1 MDTKLLTIL
10 FSNSLRFNE
19 IPLLRGGII
28 HMVERETGDVNLLFH
43 NHMEESYRWRYPLVQ
58 YKQIDGKAAMVC
70 IGEGIDAVQEF
81 FSTEK
86 RVWTL
91 HGHKEELRIENVWM
105 KPFSLEVTPAPLP
118 YRIQRWLPLNTGNY
132 LKYIQTDSLSE
143 RISLLESI
151 LSANILSMAK
161 GLGTRIESRIS
172 CTITDLSEPELME
185 SKSVKMMSFDLG
197 FKANI
202 SLPQY
207 IGLGKQ
213 VSTGHGM
220 IIIP

>member
-91 HGHKEELRIENVWM
+91 HGHKE
-105 KPFSLEVTPAPLP
+105 
-118 YRIQRWLPLNTGNY
+118 
-132 LKYIQTDSLSE
+132 
-143 RISLLESI
+143 
-151 LSANILSMAK
+151 
-161 GLGTRIESRIS
+161 
-172 CTITDLSEPELME
+172 
-185 SKSVKMMSFDLG
+185 
-197 FKANI
+197 
-202 SLPQY
+202 
-207 IGLGKQ
+207 
-213 VSTGHGM
+213 
-220 IIIP
+220 